1 MSEPNGP
8 PEFKV
13 VLAHYLKLQADQL
26 HDVAE
31 EQGLGSAFIDALKK
45 IDLALRRD
53 PTRFRDPVFRL
64 PALKLTIYIR
74 AVCPMPVDY
83 GVHYHFPLVIVRRF
97 RLMI

>member
-1 MSEPNGP
+1 MSQPNGS

-13 VLAHYLKLQADQL
+13 VLAHHLKLQADQL
-26 HDVAE
+26 HDVAQ
-31 EQGLGSAFIDALKK
+31 EQGLGTDFIDALKQ

-53 PTRFRDPVFRL
+53 PRGFGDPLFRL

-74 AVCPMPVDY
+74 AVFPLAVNY
-83 GVHYHFPLVIVRRF
+83 GVHDKLPLVIVRGF

>member
-13 VLAHYLKLQADQL
+13 VLAHYLKQRADQL
-26 HDVAE
+26 HDVAWE
-31 EQGLGSAFIDALKK
+31 HGLGTRFIDALK
-45 IDLALRRD
+45 IVDAELRRD
-53 PTRFRDPVFRL
+53 PRRFGDPIFRL

-74 AVCPMPVDY
+74 ALFPLVVDY
-83 GVHYHFPLVIVRRF
+83 GVHDNFPLVIVRGF